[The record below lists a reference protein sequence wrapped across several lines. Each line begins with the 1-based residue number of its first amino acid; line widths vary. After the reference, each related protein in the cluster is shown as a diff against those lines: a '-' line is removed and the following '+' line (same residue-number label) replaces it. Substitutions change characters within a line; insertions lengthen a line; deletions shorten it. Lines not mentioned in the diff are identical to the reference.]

1 MEIRDL
7 TVEITAKTPKIPC
20 NWSSQANERC
30 RSGKDVLNIG
40 FLIGNFW
47 PVALNK
53 THIVCTRIQAQ
64 LPEPSCIKDLIR
76 GDFTPDH
83 PLLVKMLHGWVFSQI
98 LH

>member
-1 MEIRDL
+1 VADN
-7 TVEITAKTPKIPC
+7 T
-20 NWSSQANERC
+20 NERS

-76 GDFTPDH
+76 GDFTPVH